1 MRPYFNDSRMT
12 KVPVGLHFPNLSDIL
27 FYKRRKSM
35 QTYDISLSISAD
47 LPVWPGDPRVVLERI
62 SKIED
67 GDSSNVT
74 RIEMSAHTGTHVDAP
89 YHFLGGD
96 APTVDELSLKV
107 LTGRAYVLH
116 IPDPVERITQPVLEA
131 AKIPPRTRRLLIKT
145 RNSELWKRQE
155 KEFLEDYV
163 ALEGEAA
170 QYLVDRGVKLVGVDY
185 LSVAPYDATHL
196 THQILLQAGIV
207 IVEGLNLSAVA
218 QGRYTLYCLPLK
230 LAGTDGAPARAIL
243 TGV

>member
-1 MRPYFNDSRMT
+1 
-12 KVPVGLHFPNLSDIL
+12 
-27 FYKRRKSM
+27 M
-35 QTYDISLSISAD
+35 QTYDISLTISTD
-47 LPVWPGDPRVVLERI
+47 LPVWPGDPRVILERI
-62 SKIED
+62 GKIED

-116 IPDPVERITQPVLEA
+116 IPDEVHRITRPVLETA
-131 AKIPPRTRRLLIKT
+131 EIPPRTRRLLIKT
-145 RNSELWKRQE
+145 RNSELWKRKE
-155 KEFLEDYV
+155 KKFLKEYV
-163 ALEGEAA
+163 ALDGEAA
-170 QYLVDRGVKLVGVDY
+170 QYLVDRRVKLVGVDY
-185 LSVAPYDATHL
+185 LSVAPYDATHA
-196 THQILLQAGIV
+196 THHILLQAGV
-207 IVEGLNLSAVA
+207 VVVEGLNLSEVS

-230 LAGTDGAPARAIL
+230 LAGADGAPARAIL